1 MIDTAIAI
9 SQGDIKSLEK
19 LYESKNQ
26 DEVWDFINQHPFL
39 LPALLEAPAKIHK
52 YFPDA
57 PLFLEV
63 AYDPEISNLV
73 QLLLS
78 IPTDL
83 EPKEAINRQNELD
96 KEWWHHLSY
105 EVWNK
110 LCILLI

>member
-1 MIDTAIAI
+1 MIDTVMAS
-9 SQGDIKSLEK
+9 SQGYIKSLEK
-19 LYESKNQ
+19 LYEIANPV
-26 DEVWDFINQHPFL
+26 EVLDFIKQHPFL
-39 LPALLEAPAKIHK
+39 LPVLLAAPAKIHQ

-57 PLFLEV
+57 SLFLEV

-83 EPKEAINRQNELD
+83 EPKEAINRQNQLD
-96 KEWWHHLSY
+96 QEWWHHLSY